1 MTFGIRPFEAKTLS
15 WWYDQRENI
24 DFDPSYQRKG
34 RLWSEKDKSYL
45 IDSILNGFD
54 LPKIYIADFTYS
66 PAALN
71 EHRKTFAVVDGKQRF
86 EAMFDF
92 MSGKLT
98 LDKNF
103 VYNPE
108 PQLELA
114 GLSFKDLKS
123 RHPRIAS
130 NFENFNLSVFSIITD
145 DESTINEMF
154 IRLNK
159 SKPLT
164 GAELRGAMKGEVP
177 IFTKK
182 ITSHHFFKDRV
193 KFATQRM
200 QDANVA
206 AKFLLIEFRGKL
218 VDTKKVHLD
227 DLVDEFASSE
237 VKSLQ
242 SAFNRVQVTLNFMD
256 EAFITKDPLLGSSG
270 ILTIYYWFFKHFGES
285 FSKSIRNFLVDF
297 DRYRKQAKIR
307 TAGLE
312 DYVNFN
318 SFTRSINDQS
328 SLQNAYNIL
337 ADQWTSWKNANNVLP
352 DK

>member
-1 MTFGIRPFEAKTLS
+1 MTFGIRPFEARTLS

-34 RLWSEKDKSYL
+34 RLWSEKDKAYL

-71 EHRKTFAVVDGKQRF
+71 ENRKTFAVVDGKQRF

-92 MSGKLT
+92 MGGKLT

-108 PQLELA
+108 PQLDLA

-123 RHPRIAS
+123 RYPKIAS

-145 DESTINEMF
+145 DESAINEMF

-177 IFTKK
+177 AYTKQ
-182 ITSHHFFKDRV
+182 ITKHHFFKDRV
-193 KFATQRM
+193 RFATQRM

-227 DLVDEFASSE
+227 DLADEFASSE
-237 VKSLQ
+237 VKSLK
-242 SAFNRVQVTLNFMD
+242 SAYNRVQMILNYMD
-256 EAFITKDPLLGSSG
+256 EAFITKDPLLSSSG
-270 ILTIYYWFFKHFGES
+270 ILTIYYWFFKNFGKS
-285 FSKSIRNFLVDF
+285 YTKSIRDFLVDF
-297 DRYRKQAKIR
+297 DKYRKQAKAKKA
-307 TAGLE
+307 TSE

-337 ADQWTSWKNANNVLP
+337 EKRWQSWKKSKGVLP